1 MVPYELSIDISIN
14 YLISPAFFGPFP
26 ALPHLF
32 HHDALA
38 VRQGADHRGGT
49 GGGHADHLAAIEKGA
64 KK

>member
-1 MVPYELSIDISIN
+1 MN
-14 YLISPAFFGPFP
+14 YPLIYLLTTSFP
-26 ALPHLF
+26 QHFLVHSQPLPHLF